1 MKVQLKLVYA
11 GVRRFDFKDDSG
23 KTVKGC
29 RVYVVDTD
37 HQADENL
44 LGYTTGSHTAN
55 YDIYDQLYK
64 LQPMK
69 AVTFEAE
76 MTPRNDGGFRLRLTG
91 VVPEI
96 TNQGK
101 AA

>member
-11 GVRRFDFKDDSG
+11 GVRRFDFKDDNG
-23 KTVKGC
+23 RAVKGC
-29 RVYVVDTD
+29 RVYVVDMDQT
-37 HQADENL
+37 ADDNL

-69 AVTFEAE
+69 AVIFEAE

-91 VVPEI
+91 VVPEV